1 MIRWSVAGFVALAAA
16 TIAAFFVVQHLKV
29 TTPLINGFPAPFPHT
44 IDPVAG
50 GRCPVRGRKGGIRL
64 VSFRRSKLS
73 FYLQGR
79 ADDVDVYVLGPDQT
93 TQVAQIGDGVHM
105 RVKHRHTFWWNGR
118 LADGSVAPD
127 GLYYLKVRLI
137 HQGRSFL
144 ISNQNTGAVEP
155 ITVLAHPAPL
165 RVTSVTPT
173 SLADPAAGAVTIRYE
188 GGEGLRPH
196 VLIYRLRPGRPPA
209 LVKRYFATSRAGHSL
224 WDGRIGG
231 APAPP
236 GRYLVALTLT
246 NSACTS
252 LHSPATP
259 AAAPQAVLSVG

>member
-1 MIRWSVAGFVALAAA
+1 MAGFVALAAA
-16 TIAAFFVVQHLKV
+16 TIGAFFVVQHLKV
-29 TTPLINGFPAPFPHT
+29 TTPLINGFPAPFPRE
-44 IDPVAG
+44 INPIAG
-50 GRCPVRGRKGGIRL
+50 GRCPVRGRKGRIRL
-64 VSFRRSKLS
+64 VSFRRARLS

-127 GLYYLKVRLI
+127 GLYYLKVALI

-144 ISNQNTGAVEP
+144 ISNQNTGVVEP
-155 ITVLAHPAPL
+155 ITVLAHPEPL
-165 RVTSVTPT
+165 RVTSVAPAR
-173 SLADPAAGAVTIRYE
+173 LADPTAGTVTVRYE

-196 VLIYRLRPGRPPA
+196 VLIYRLRPGRLPA

-231 APAPP
+231 ASAPP
-236 GRYLVALTLT
+236 GTYLIALTLI
-246 NSACTS
+246 NSACTA
-252 LHSPATP
+252 LRSPATR
-259 AAAPQAVLSVG
+259 AAAPQAVVTIG